1 MKLAIITGLSMW
13 LSLPLLASAD
23 AVFVPPQPPEEAA
36 ALGAV
41 YRTIVGRE
49 AQVTFTS
56 DAPLEDIVG
65 KSNEV
70 AGYAIVGPGEGPP
83 SIVKAEW
90 ALPVGSLAT
99 GIPLRDEHM
108 LSKEWLD
115 AESFADIR
123 FVLSAL
129 EDVSAIKQAE
139 GFSTWSATLVGE
151 MTLHG
156 VTRTMRVPDA
166 RLSFLKESERTRS
179 IAPGDLM
186 LLKCD
191 YEVRLS
197 DYGVQ
202 HKDVPDKVSDS
213 IKLSQLIRLTTAP
226 VSSSRPSEANR

>member
-1 MKLAIITGLSMW
+1 MKLMRIAGLTLW
-13 LSLPLLASAD
+13 LSLPLSAAND
-23 AVFVPPQPPEEAA
+23 PLFIPPQPPEEAA
-36 ALGAV
+36 TLGVV

-56 DAPLEDIVG
+56 DAPVEDIVG

-83 SIVKAEW
+83 TILKAEW
-90 ALPVGSLAT
+90 ALPVDSLAT

-108 LSKEWLD
+108 VSKEWLD
-115 AESFADIR
+115 AESFNDIR
-123 FVLSAL
+123 FKLAAL
-129 EDVSAIKQAE
+129 EEVSAIKQGE
-139 GFSTWSATLVGE
+139 DFSTWSVTLVGE

-166 RLSFLKESERTRS
+166 RLSFLKESDRTRS

-186 LLKCD
+186 LLRCD

-197 DYGVQ
+197 DFGVR
-202 HKDVPDKVSDS
+202 HRDVPDKVSDT
-213 IKLSQLIRLTTAP
+213 IQLSQLLRLSTAIDP
-226 VSSSRPSEANR
+226 APSQARPDR